1 MGHQISQARL
11 EDRYYLQKVKLG
23 EGSFGTVWRGV
34 DRGTGQDVAIKQLDK
49 ATMPRRGVRQQD
61 VEREIEIMQAVSHPN
76 ITKLL
81 DTFDSPSSI
90 YLALEYCNGGDFG
103 DKVKERGL
111 NLEESEAAEWTR
123 QIISALAALH
133 SKLIIH
139 RDIKPDNFM
148 VSNGSLKLADFGL
161 ALFLPRGRLLT
172 EKCGTPAFMSP
183 EQHRL
188 PRYSR
193 GYTHLCDIWAAG
205 VTMYMLMFGGKHPF
219 LNSLQQLDEKRL
231 LQGSL
236 DFSVAHGF
244 FGFGLSDSRYSE
256 PARRLC
262 RRLVEPDMAKRSSA
276 EEIRGD
282 PWLVVNQRSAGH
294 QAAPANRPRSAGPS
308 SRAVTGMRAQ
318 EPTGCPAPQACDDT
332 QQRAQRSSTAP
343 EAMYTR
349 KIAALEE
356 QLKLERE
363 QNESQW
369 EQLVLGKKA
378 IQELVGEKDKVTDWQ
393 RRESV
398 ASEGR
403 SGSASPPVQGRPS
416 TGLRNSASTGGCT
429 PQGAPLP
436 VGTRCRYHSSSWSS
450 WMPAVVQGFNE
461 SDATY
466 NLDVRQHAR
475 LENISPDPDAS
486 TSEAWPPGTLV
497 HYESSTVRHW
507 LPSVIRSF
515 NQAGDRLGE
524 EGTYNLDVRECAQ
537 VDRMRPRHS

>member
-34 DRGTGQDVAIKQLDK
+34 DRVTGQDVAIKQLDK
-49 ATMPRRGVRQQD
+49 AAMPRRGVREQD
-61 VEREIEIMQAVSHPN
+61 IEREIAVMQAVSHPN

-81 DTFDSPSSI
+81 DSFDSPSSI

-123 QIISALAALH
+123 QIISAIAALH
-133 SKLIIH
+133 LKCVVH

-148 VSNGSLKLADFGL
+148 VSNGSLKLCDFGL
-161 ALFLPRGRLLT
+161 AMFLPRGRLLT

-188 PRYSR
+188 PRFSR
-193 GYTHLCDIWAAG
+193 GYTNLCDIWAAG
-205 VTMYMLMFGGKHPF
+205 VTMYMLMFGGRHPF
-219 LNSLQQLDEKRL
+219 LNSLQQLDETRL

-236 DFSVAHGF
+236 DFSVAQGF
-244 FGFGLSDSRYSE
+244 FGFGLSDARYSE

-262 RRLVEPDMAKRSSA
+262 RRLVEPDMAKRCSA
-276 EEIRGD
+276 EDIRGD
-282 PWLVVNQRSAGH
+282 PWLVANQRVAGR
-294 QAAPANRPRSAGPS
+294 QAAPANRPRSAGTS
-308 SRAVTGMRAQ
+308 SHAVKLGARINNEGAHTQ
-318 EPTGCPAPQACDDT
+318 QGCVDA
-332 QQRAQRSSTAP
+332 QQRAQGSVTEP
-343 EAMYTR
+343 EAILSR

-356 QLKLERE
+356 QLKMQQE

-369 EQLVLGKKA
+369 EQLVLGKRA
-378 IQELVGEKDKVTDWQ
+378 MQELVGEKDKITEWQ
-393 RRESV
+393 RKSV

-403 SGSASPPVQGRPS
+403 SGSASPTVQRMSS
-416 TGLRNSASTGGCT
+416 TELRNSASKGGCT
-429 PQGAPLP
+429 PQGSPLP
-436 VGTRCRYHSSSWSS
+436 VGTRCRYNSSSWSS

-461 SDATY
+461 SDVTY

-486 TSEAWPPGTLV
+486 ASEAWPPGTLV

-515 NQAGDRLGE
+515 NEAGDHSVE
-524 EGTYNLDVRECAQ
+524 EGTYNLDVREFAQ

>member
-1 MGHQISQARL
+1 
-11 EDRYYLQKVKLG
+11 
-23 EGSFGTVWRGV
+23 
-34 DRGTGQDVAIKQLDK
+34 
-49 ATMPRRGVRQQD
+49 
-61 VEREIEIMQAVSHPN
+61 
-76 ITKLL
+76 
-81 DTFDSPSSI
+81 
-90 YLALEYCNGGDFG
+90 
-103 DKVKERGL
+103 
-111 NLEESEAAEWTR
+111 
-123 QIISALAALH
+123 
-133 SKLIIH
+133 
-139 RDIKPDNFM
+139 
-148 VSNGSLKLADFGL
+148 
-161 ALFLPRGRLLT
+161 
-172 EKCGTPAFMSP
+172 
-183 EQHRL
+183 
-188 PRYSR
+188 
-193 GYTHLCDIWAAG
+193 
-205 VTMYMLMFGGKHPF
+205 
-219 LNSLQQLDEKRL
+219 
-231 LQGSL
+231 
-236 DFSVAHGF
+236 
-244 FGFGLSDSRYSE
+244 
-256 PARRLC
+256 
-262 RRLVEPDMAKRSSA
+262 MAKRSSA

-282 PWLVVNQRSAGH
+282 PWLVANQRLAGH

-308 SRAVTGMRAQ
+308 SRAVKPGAPVNARGRNEGAQ

-378 IQELVGEKDKVTDWQ
+378 IQELVGEKDKITDWQ

-398 ASEGR
+398 SSEGR

-466 NLDVRQHAR
+466 NLDVRQHAL

>member
-1 MGHQISQARL
+1 MGQQISAARL
-11 EDRYYLQKVKLG
+11 EDKYYLQKVKLG

-49 ATMPRRGVRQQD
+49 AAMPRRGVRQQD
-61 VEREIEIMQAVSHPN
+61 IEREIAVMKAVSHPN

-81 DTFDSPSSI
+81 DSFDNPASI
-90 YLALEYCNGGDFG
+90 YLALEYCDGGDFG

-111 NLEESEAAEWTR
+111 SLEESDAAEWTR
-123 QIISALAALH
+123 QILSALAALH
-133 SKLIIH
+133 AKCIVH

-148 VSNGSLKLADFGL
+148 VSKGSLKLSDFGL
-161 ALFLPRGRLLT
+161 AMFLPRGRLLT

-193 GYTHLCDIWAAG
+193 GYTHLCDMWAAG

-219 LNSLQQLDEKRL
+219 LNSLHQLDEKRL

-236 DFSVAHGF
+236 DFSVGNGF

-262 RRLVEPDMAKRSSA
+262 RRLVEPDMAKRCSA
-276 EEIRGD
+276 EDVKAD
-282 PWLVVNQRSAGH
+282 PWLVANQRPAGR
-294 QAAPANRPRSAGPS
+294 QAAPASIARSAGAN
-308 SRAVTGMRAQ
+308 SRQAQGASPAVGRVGNEGAQVKTGGNDAQ
-318 EPTGCPAPQACDDT
+318 QGL
-332 QQRAQRSSTAP
+332 QRSSTES
-343 EAMYTR
+343 EALLNR
-349 KIAALEE
+349 KVAALEE
-356 QLKLERE
+356 QLRLQQE

-369 EQLVLGKKA
+369 EQLVLGKRA
-378 IQELVGEKDKVTDWQ
+378 IQELVGEKERIADWQ
-393 RRESV
+393 RKSV
-398 ASEGR
+398 TSEGR
-403 SGSASPPVQGRPS
+403 SGSASPPVQRMS
-416 TGLRNSASTGGCT
+416 SNGLRNSANTGV
-429 PQGAPLP
+429 QGPPLP
-436 VGTRCRYHSSSWSS
+436 VGTRCRYNSSSWSS

-461 SDATY
+461 SDGTY

-486 TSEAWPPGTLV
+486 ASEAWPPGTLV

-507 LPSVIRSF
+507 LPSVIRSY
-515 NQAGDRLGE
+515 NEVGDQPGK
-524 EGTYNLDVRECAQ
+524 EGTYNLDVREFAQ

>member
-34 DRGTGQDVAIKQLDK
+34 DRGTGEDVAIKQLDK

-61 VEREIEIMQAVSHPN
+61 IEREIAVMQAVPHPN

-81 DTFDSPSSI
+81 DSFDSPCCI

-123 QIISALAALH
+123 QIISAIAALH
-133 SKLIIH
+133 AKCVVH

-161 ALFLPRGRLLT
+161 AMFLPRGRLLT

-183 EQHRL
+183 EQHKL
-188 PRYSR
+188 PRFSR
-193 GYTHLCDIWAAG
+193 GYTNLCDVWAAG
-205 VTMYMLMFGGKHPF
+205 VTMYMLMFGGRHPF
-219 LNSLQQLDEKRL
+219 LNNLQQLDENRL

-244 FGFGLSDSRYSE
+244 FGFGLTDARYSE

-276 EEIRGD
+276 EDVRGD
-282 PWLVVNQRSAGH
+282 PWLVANQRLAGR
-294 QAAPANRPRSAGPS
+294 QAAPANRPRSVGTH
-308 SRAVTGMRAQ
+308 SRAVELDAAVGGRISNEGAQ
-318 EPTGCPAPQACDDT
+318 VPTGCPTP
-332 QQRAQRSSTAP
+332 QRSSTEP
-343 EAMYTR
+343 EVILNR

-356 QLKLERE
+356 QLRLQQE

-369 EQLVLGKKA
+369 EQLVEGKRA
-378 IQELVGEKDKVTDWQ
+378 IQELVSEKDKLA
-393 RRESV
+393 RKSV
-398 ASEGR
+398 VNEGR
-403 SGSASPPVQGRPS
+403 SGSSSPMVQRMSS
-416 TGLRNSASTGGCT
+416 TGLKNSASKGGCT
-429 PQGAPLP
+429 PQGPPLP
-436 VGTRCRYHSSSWSS
+436 VGTRCRYNSSSWSS

-461 SDATY
+461 SDVTY

-486 TSEAWPPGTLV
+486 ASEAWPPGTLV

-515 NQAGDRLGE
+515 NEAGDRSGE